1 MKYEPL
7 EKLNAE
13 AAAAAEAAQ
22 AEKCARASGSCRILS
37 LKQEERRIKKEA
49 AEQARAA
56 KAARAAAAL
65 EHRAAR
71 AAAPRAA
78 PRAAAGCGPVVDE
91 QPAVA
96 MEEED
101 AEEEEEE
108 EDPVDEASDEDDL
121 EAELLAEQGPPLLL
135 PLPDPTERMRLHPD
149 ARALE
154 VPGDIH
160 AKLKP
165 YQVEGVAFLH
175 RRWCQRPLRAGE
187 ARGCVLGDDMAR
199 TCAFVPTSHS
209 SLADTASHRAWGK
222 RVKPSHS
229 SRRSCVSGAWS
240 WTSAAACRTAAL
252 LARRS

>member
-13 AAAAAEAAQ
+13 AAAAAEAAH
-22 AEKCARASGSCRILS
+22 AEKRARASGSSRILS
-37 LKQEERRIKKEA
+37 LKQEERRIKMEA
-49 AEQARAA
+49 AVQARAA

-71 AAAPRAA
+71 AAAPRV
-78 PRAAAGCGPVVDE
+78 AAGRGPVAGQEPV
-91 QPAVA
+91 VA
-96 MEEED
+96 MEEE
-101 AEEEEEE
+101 EEEEEE
-108 EDPVDEASDEDDL
+108 EDPVDEASDDGDL

-187 ARGCVLGDDMAR
+187 ARGCVLGDDMVR
-199 TCAFVPTSHS
+199 LCWR
-209 SLADTASHRAWGK
+209 LGAS
-222 RVKPSHS
+222 
-229 SRRSCVSGAWS
+229 
-240 WTSAAACRTAAL
+240 AC
-252 LARRS
+252 